1 MVRATVNS
9 TKHYVQQSLAS
20 VLGSAIL
27 DIGIATAVNA
37 PSANTAAEV
46 REGCIIKAVFIEM
59 WIRGSELS
67 PGSVLVS
74 FYKRSGGDTAMTAVE
89 QASLFTYDNKKNIFY
104 HTQGLTNDTDAD
116 AIPFIRQWFKI
127 PKGKQRFGLN
137 DKLSLSIFAQG
148 AIDQVICGFFVYKE
162 YF

>member
-1 MVRATVNS
+1 MVRPTVNS
-9 TKHYVQQSLAS
+9 TKHYVQFSLQSVLAS
-20 VLGSAIL
+20 AIKDLPISA
-27 DIGIATAVNA
+27 AVSA
-37 PSANTAAEV
+37 PSSNLEAEV
-46 REGCIIKAVFIEM
+46 REGSVIKAVYLEM

-67 PGSVLVS
+67 PGSVLVT
-74 FYKRSGGDTAMTAVE
+74 FYKRSGGDASLSTTEA
-89 QASLFTYDNKKNIFY
+89 ASLFTYDNKKNIFY

-127 PKGKQRFGLN
+127 PRGKQRMGLN

-148 AIDQVICGFFVYKE
+148 AVDQVICGFATYKE